1 MNVLR
6 YFLALALPA
15 SLLSPARAQDNIM
28 PPAPALPAHA
38 YVLYDYTGNQM
49 LVSENG
55 HARLAPAALAKV
67 MTAYV
72 ALNALRERQFSLK
85 QTAYPSLEAIRPQ
98 DDEGR
103 MFLDHNKPVTLDEL
117 LHGLIIASGDDAL
130 RVLVNLVS
138 SDEAAFATLMN
149 RQAQA
154 LGMADSHFT
163 NAGGKADLRQYSSAY
178 DLALLAAAMLRDFP
192 GYYALYGERQYVYNN
207 ITLFNNNRL
216 LWNDPN
222 VDGIKIGN
230 NADAGYCLAVSGE
243 RKDRR
248 LIAVVLGAPSAAAAY
263 SGGQKLLNY
272 GFRNFESMPLYGKN
286 QPVGT
291 LRIWKGSAET
301 VDVGF
306 PNGLSLTV
314 PKHVTPRFTATLES
328 PDPIIAPVAAGQR
341 LGVLK
346 LSLDG
351 KPFADFPVVAL
362 GTVPRANV
370 FSRGWDTLR
379 MLFK

>member
-1 MNVLR
+1 M
-6 YFLALALPA
+6 
-15 SLLSPARAQDNIM
+15 I
-28 PPAPALPAHA
+28 
-38 YVLYDYTGNQM
+38 YDYTGNQM

-55 HARLAPAALAKV
+55 HARLAPTTLAKM

-72 ALNALRERQFSLK
+72 ALNALKEHQFSLN

-98 DDEGR
+98 DDEAR

-130 RVLVNLVS
+130 RVLVNFVS
-138 SDEAAFATLMN
+138 SNPAAFAALMN
-149 RQAQA
+149 KRAQA

-163 NAGGKADLRQYSSAY
+163 NAAGKSDLHQYSSAY

-222 VDGIKIGN
+222 VDGIKIGH

-243 RKDRR
+243 RKNRR

-263 SGGQKLLNY
+263 SGGEKLLNY
-272 GFRNFESMPLYGKN
+272 GFRNCESMPLYGKN

-291 LRIWKGSAET
+291 LRIWKGSAKT

-341 LGVLK
+341 LCVLK

-351 KPFADFPVVAL
+351 KRFAGFPVVAL
-362 GTVPRANV
+362 SAVTPAHI
-370 FSRGWDTLR
+370 FSPGWGTLR
-379 MLFK
+379 LLFK